1 MKAEE
6 VRSLLADVPAQEQ
19 LQVVLQGDAVDGDVL
34 QIMDA
39 GFANAVGHVIYVGLP
54 EDEEAADQE
63 PEDEE
68 AADTEEEQ

>member
-19 LQVVLQGDAVDGDVL
+19 LQVVLQGDAADGDVL

-54 EDEEAADQE
+54 EDEEEAVE
-63 PEDEE
+63 EE
-68 AADTEEEQ
+68 AEEPEEEQ